1 MRFVQYSSGR
11 RAAAMTIRVPLAE
24 LQASAQEVEIHDV
37 GPFLLSRVF
46 RANGYM
52 WDDAEGVI
60 TKHFESS

>member
-1 MRFVQYSSGR
+1 
-11 RAAAMTIRVPLAE
+11 MTIRVPLAE